1 MRMLVK
7 KAAAVLV
14 TSGVAAALMLGSA
27 SAASADPLVSVID
40 DPTVG
45 VAANVL
51 NVNALGNQKN
61 IATGVSHH
69 DHPGSGLKGGRS

>member
-27 SAASADPLVSVID
+27 GAASADSLVTVID

-51 NVNALGNQKN
+51 NINALGNQN
-61 IATGVSHH
+61 NVATGVSA
-69 DHPGSGLKGGRS
+69 PVYSGKGVKGGGY

>member
-27 SAASADPLVSVID
+27 GAASADPLVSVID
-40 DPTVG
+40 HPTVG

-51 NVNALGNQKN
+51 NVNALGNQSN
-61 IATGVSHH
+61 NAIGVNGPVHS
-69 DHPGSGLKGGRS
+69 R

>member
-1 MRMLVK
+1 MHILVK

-14 TSGVAAALMLGSA
+14 TSGVAVALMLGSA
-27 SAASADPLVSVID
+27 GVAGADPLVSVID

-51 NVNALGNQKN
+51 NVNALGNQHN
-61 IATGVSHH
+61 NAIGVSSPAH
-69 DHPGSGLKGGRS
+69 SGNAVNGGRY